1 MFLINPCPADI
12 IIVSPLKEHI
22 LTFLSVNFEHQYYA
36 AAEAPTTCNPCASV
50 IPFATAH
57 LLPPW
62 AAKNEIPVLP
72 SFARCFVG
80 RKYANRDRSVFGKSV
95 HPRIL
100 SLLFVVLYFVIC

>member
-1 MFLINPCPADI
+1 M
-12 IIVSPLKEHI
+12 IIVSPLKVNI
-22 LTFLSVNFEHQYYA
+22 LTYLSVHFEHQYYA
-36 AAEAPTTCNPCASV
+36 VAEIQTTCNPCASV
-50 IPFATAH
+50 MIPFATAH

-72 SFARCFVG
+72 SFARWFVG

-100 SLLFVVLYFVIC
+100 YLLFVVLYFVIC